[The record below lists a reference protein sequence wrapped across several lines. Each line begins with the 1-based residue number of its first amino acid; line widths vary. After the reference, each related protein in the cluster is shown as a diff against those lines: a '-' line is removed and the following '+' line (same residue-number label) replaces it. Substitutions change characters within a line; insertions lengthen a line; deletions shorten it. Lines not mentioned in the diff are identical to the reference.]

1 MSTLRVD
8 PAELH
13 AAVRQA
19 YAAAQEVS
27 PLVRAIEQ
35 ALTDSFV
42 RSDEAAQYAQS
53 AGCPWTRGVARVL
66 DAPSST
72 KGFDKVGAWVR
83 ADGSPWSGWDAQL
96 EVQVGLG
103 CLGIVLA
110 NRDLERLDPDFRVN
124 LARACYY
131 LVVRHI
137 GVWQARKTEWLL
149 WLSALACLRPELLEG
164 LPFSVSDTGERWRG
178 LPVLELSGLDAMRW
192 RGIAFRACELA
203 VVVGPGLCAIG
214 GPNGCEWYDGR
225 QRVAC
230 IRGRPGDAWRLEG
243 ARSSEKEASF
253 RLVNALGHRLL
264 LRGGQGRL
272 ALVAESTERRPS
284 LRVSLDDGLT
294 DCGPRQFQNDTV
306 RVLLDRQA
314 AWRFERGWWYG
325 ELDCPDVPNRT
336 RLSCAPVGK

>member
-96 EVQVGLG
+96 EVVPFLPKGWIRQ
-103 CLGIVLA
+103 CLWWNHLQIVQIPIL
-110 NRDLERLDPDFRVN
+110 
-124 LARACYY
+124 
-131 LVVRHI
+131 
-137 GVWQARKTEWLL
+137 
-149 WLSALACLRPELLEG
+149 
-164 LPFSVSDTGERWRG
+164 
-178 LPVLELSGLDAMRW
+178 
-192 RGIAFRACELA
+192 
-203 VVVGPGLCAIG
+203 
-214 GPNGCEWYDGR
+214 
-225 QRVAC
+225 
-230 IRGRPGDAWRLEG
+230 
-243 ARSSEKEASF
+243 
-253 RLVNALGHRLL
+253 
-264 LRGGQGRL
+264 
-272 ALVAESTERRPS
+272 
-284 LRVSLDDGLT
+284 
-294 DCGPRQFQNDTV
+294 
-306 RVLLDRQA
+306 
-314 AWRFERGWWYG
+314 
-325 ELDCPDVPNRT
+325 
-336 RLSCAPVGK
+336 